1 MDLADELLHEVF
13 DQSDVD
19 DVDEKIQKPL
29 EGAFSFS
36 NGEMT
41 LKTHEDRNSSGI
53 TKNSRKTEKNG
64 TEKTQ
69 LSSTKKLFNVHT
81 LLKSEFM
88 INILNKIDAYSKNQ
102 TLSFQG
108 NIEDHPEYQLI
119 VDSNNLAVEIDNE
132 IITINKFIRDN
143 YSQRFPE
150 LESLVVNPLDY
161 AKTVRII
168 GNQMDITQVNLSH
181 LPSATVMVIT
191 VTNSTSE
198 GTLLQQN
205 KLDMVFEACDL
216 TLELESAKKKILE
229 YVQSRMNLIAPNLLA
244 IVGSTTA
251 AKLISV
257 AGGLAGLV
265 RMPGCNISALGA
277 KRQSQT
283 GFSST
288 IGIRHQGFLFHSEI
302 LQKVPPDLRKQA
314 LRIISSKIALASRV
328 DRLHQSP
335 DGSIGA
341 SLREYIEK
349 RLDKLSQPNP
359 SKTVKALPAPNDA
372 IKKRRGGRRMR
383 AMKERYQMTE
393 LRKQQNRLAFGKQE
407 LEVSINDEME
417 GMGMIGQDGQ
427 YRIRAPIIDSRS
439 KAKVGKAIKHFASF
453 SHNSGTA
460 TSGLAS
466 SVVFGSNVG
475 MQLINPELLSAPKTT
490 ESNDWFKG
498 GTFTQVHK
506 P

>member
-1 MDLADELLHEVF
+1 
-13 DQSDVD
+13 
-19 DVDEKIQKPL
+19 
-29 EGAFSFS
+29 
-36 NGEMT
+36 
-41 LKTHEDRNSSGI
+41 
-53 TKNSRKTEKNG
+53 
-64 TEKTQ
+64 
-69 LSSTKKLFNVHT
+69 
-81 LLKSEFM
+81 
-88 INILNKIDAYSKNQ
+88 
-102 TLSFQG
+102 
-108 NIEDHPEYQLI
+108 
-119 VDSNNLAVEIDNE
+119 
-132 IITINKFIRDN
+132 
-143 YSQRFPE
+143 
-150 LESLVVNPLDY
+150 
-161 AKTVRII
+161 
-168 GNQMDITQVNLSH
+168 
-181 LPSATVMVIT
+181 MVIT

-198 GTLLQQN
+198 GTLLEQN
-205 KLDMVFEACDL
+205 KLDLVFEACDL
-216 TLELESAKKKILE
+216 TLELETARKKVLD

-288 IGIRHQGFLFHSEI
+288 FGIRHQGFLFHSEI

-341 SLREYIEK
+341 SLREYITK

-359 SKTVKALPAPNDA
+359 TKSVKALPAPNDSTN
-372 IKKRRGGRRMR
+372 KRRGGRRMR
-383 AMKERYQMTE
+383 SMKQRYQMTE
-393 LRKQQNRLAFGKQE
+393 LRKQQNRIAFGKQE
-407 LEVSINDEME
+407 LEVNINDEME

-439 KAKVGKAIKHFASF
+439 KAKVGKAMKHFTSF
-453 SHNSGTA
+453 GHNNGTA

-466 SVVFGSNVG
+466 TVVFGSDVG
-475 MQLINPELLSAPKTT
+475 MQLINPELLSAPKPV